1 MATVAITEA
10 SIIRG
15 DLADR
20 IERIAGDARLA
31 ASGELYRQ
39 VEAVRSIAI
48 AGRLLPLA
56 RLAGGLRDA
65 LADGGRGAAARPW
78 LDAMRES
85 LGVDA
90 QDEATARAFVA
101 SVGIR
106 LAG

>member
-1 MATVAITEA
+1 MATVAIIEP
-10 SIIRG
+10 SITRG

-20 IERIAGDARLA
+20 IERIARDARLVPT
-31 ASGELYRQ
+31 GDLYRQ
-39 VEAVRSIAI
+39 VEAVRSIAA

-65 LADGGRGAAARPW
+65 LADGGGRAAVRPW
-78 LDAMRES
+78 VDAMRES

>member
-1 MATVAITEA
+1 MATAAITDPLTLHAE
-10 SIIRG
+10 
-15 DLADR
+15 LAAR
-20 IERIAGDARLA
+20 IEQIAREARRLPLA
-31 ASGELYRQ
+31 ELCRR
-39 VEAVRSIAI
+39 VDAVRNLAV
-48 AGRLLPLA
+48 ARRLLPLA

-65 LADGGRGAAARPW
+65 LAEGGRGTATAPW

-85 LGVDA
+85 LRADA